1 MQYDWNKLKFL
12 ESTTNLKAAIK
23 RTTGRTPSTEIARDI
38 AACLQQGRLFFEIA
52 ALAPLQVQP
61 LQIYYGIVGFAKA
74 IVLARGVRESFTLI
88 RGLGYRIYPRSKTRI
103 NGAPAWVVAAML
115 WFLSRI
121 TPFRELLATGKN
133 ECRAL
138 VDAMLAAAP
147 RAKPAIRAAM
157 IEAMKPS

>member
-1 MQYDWNKLKFL
+1 M
-12 ESTTNLKAAIK
+12 S
-23 RTTGRTPSTEIARDI
+23 
-38 AACLQQGRLFFEIA
+38 QQRWVDMFNAA
-52 ALAPLQVQP
+52 ALPAALEPDMPLWLRCHVPMCVAFESVSVAAEQR
-61 LQIYYGIVGFAKA
+61 GGGASWREA